1 MACAIEPARTEPR
14 HAGGRCVARGPGV
27 KGDRPDK
34 EATAR
39 IAWSANRPIV
49 VTVFATSTSSP
60 PNAGRTWAYGR
71 SVLPCSARGEVEV
84 GEHPFPSA
92 WCSPRSVAW
101 RFVPRGRL
109 GEQRRELTS
118 RLIVMGATLRKAGRV
133 LEYFHG
139 TFGVVTPLRV
149 ARLMVALS
157 QGPVRE
163 GEVRMVSLPPRS
175 PPPPERPPPPSSSAP
190 PGSPPP
196 FRRPAPRSV
205 RAGRFFFATLIAVS
219 SGISASSSSRTTIWL
234 NAACECLSSN
244 SAAATSVVRTNFC
257 SARSI
262 ATCLPRS
269 TSAALATSRLIPPPC
284 ASRVPRASHRRNV
297 STTLLDPL
305 EPRVTDPG
313 GASGWLRGPFCDRA
327 EARADRCA
335 RIRRPATPS
344 PSGGATRRRC
354 GSPVRAPAGRN
365 ATALVEKPR
374 TPMTTPRLR
383 PVPVRPLPRRSRD
396 HLRTRRREAR
406 RARRGA
412 RRGRPQPRAAP
423 GVRPPPRR
431 PRRHHRRAR
440 RLARR
445 RSRRPLLELEALLRR
460 RRGRDG
466 AVPAA
471 LGACARRRI
480 RASRRRAACRR
491 TPFPARSTFAAHRSW
506 RRSWGNRATD
516 VVRLAASGTPWTRN
530 TLSPSLPGSGPA
542 RSAARAVAGKS
553 LLATDLT

>member
-196 FRRPAPRSV
+196 FRRPC
-205 RAGRFFFATLIAVS
+205 AT
-219 SGISASSSSRTTIWL
+219 
-234 NAACECLSSN
+234 
-244 SAAATSVVRTNFC
+244 
-257 SARSI
+257 
-262 ATCLPRS
+262 
-269 TSAALATSRLIPPPC
+269 
-284 ASRVPRASHRRNV
+284 
-297 STTLLDPL
+297 
-305 EPRVTDPG
+305 
-313 GASGWLRGPFCDRA
+313 
-327 EARADRCA
+327 
-335 RIRRPATPS
+335 
-344 PSGGATRRRC
+344 
-354 GSPVRAPAGRN
+354 
-365 ATALVEKPR
+365 
-374 TPMTTPRLR
+374 
-383 PVPVRPLPRRSRD
+383 
-396 HLRTRRREAR
+396 
-406 RARRGA
+406 
-412 RRGRPQPRAAP
+412 
-423 GVRPPPRR
+423 
-431 PRRHHRRAR
+431 
-440 RLARR
+440 
-445 RSRRPLLELEALLRR
+445 
-460 RRGRDG
+460 
-466 AVPAA
+466 
-471 LGACARRRI
+471 I
-480 RASRRRAACRR
+480 RASRPLFFRDAHRGVLRYLRFQLQPHHHLVERRLRVSFQQLRRRHQRRADELLFR
-491 TPFPARSTFAAHRSW
+491 PLHSH
-506 RRSWGNRATD
+506 
-516 VVRLAASGTPWTRN
+516 
-530 TLSPSLPGSGPA
+530 LPTS
-542 RSAARAVAGKS
+542 
-553 LLATDLT
+553 